1 MMKKVTTLLIAVLI
15 CTAAAQAQ
23 NFITVIK
30 TEALNMGRALA
41 AMDFETYATYM
52 YPSLVS
58 DKASKEKMK
67 QGLDSVE
74 KYRQQFGIKVKQIL
88 MGNPSAV
95 QIHKGVMQCT
105 LPQTTT
111 IESIMGTFTLETTL
125 IGLSHDGK
133 KWYFVDAMIYK
144 QQEQKTKLPELS
156 PKLVIPSQKAPVI
169 KPNEESKK
177 N

>member
-1 MMKKVTTLLIAVLI
+1 MMKKVTTLFIAVLV

-23 NFITVIK
+23 NISTVIK

-41 AMDFETYATYM
+41 VMDFDAYSKYM
-52 YPSLVS
+52 YPSLVL
-58 DKASKEKMK
+58 DKTSKEKMR

-88 MGNPSAV
+88 MGNPSEV
-95 QIHKGVMQCT
+95 QTYKGVMQCT

-111 IESIMGTFTLETTL
+111 IESIMGTVSFETTL

-133 KWYFVDAMIYK
+133 KWYFADAMLYR
-144 QQEQKTKLPELS
+144 QQETKAKLPELS
-156 PKLVIPSQKAPVI
+156 PKLVIPAQKAPVM
-169 KPNEESKK
+169 KPNEEK
-177 N
+177 NKN

>member
-1 MMKKVTTLLIAVLI
+1 MMKKVTTLFVAVLI
-15 CTAAAQAQ
+15 CTAAAHSQ
-23 NFITVIK
+23 NITTVIK

-58 DKASKEKMK
+58 DKTSKDKMK

-88 MGNPSAV
+88 MGNPSEV
-95 QIHKGVMQCT
+95 HTYKNVMQCT

-111 IESIMGTFTLETTL
+111 IESIMGTVTLETTL

-133 KWYFVDAMIYK
+133 KWYFVDAMLYR
-144 QQEQKTKLPELS
+144 QQETKAKLPELS
-156 PKLVIPSQKAPVI
+156 PKLVIPAQKAPVM
-169 KPNEESKK
+169 KPNEERNK

>member
-1 MMKKVTTLLIAVLI
+1 MIKKVITLFVAILI
-15 CTAAAQAQ
+15 CAAAAQAQ
-23 NFITVIK
+23 NITTVIK
-30 TEALNMGRALA
+30 TEALKMGRALA
-41 AMDFETYATYM
+41 AMDFETYATFM

-58 DKASKEKMK
+58 DKTAKEKMK

-74 KYRQQFGIKVKQIL
+74 KYRQQFGIKVKHIML
-88 MGNPSAV
+88 GNPSAV
-95 QIHKGVMQCT
+95 QTHKGVMQCT

-111 IESIMGTFTLETTL
+111 IESVMGTISLETTL
-125 IGLSHDGK
+125 VGLSHDGK

-144 QQEQKTKLPELS
+144 QQEAKTKLPELS
-156 PKLVIPSQKAPVI
+156 PKLVIPSPKAPVM